1 MYPAAKR
8 TADGIEI
15 HFGTNHI
22 GHFYLTQLLLP
33 VLRRSAHSR
42 VVVVSSE
49 LHTTGVNV
57 IKTFININLQIDTKL
72 STDAKLQ
79 ILTSNGVEL
88 NNDVKNT
95 MFNSKLY
102 NYSKLCNILFV
113 FGLHRREN
121 ANGINTYVLHP
132 GVISTGMKQ
141 TFIYSVFQ
149 KSRSNVK
156 FALL

>member
-42 VVVVSSE
+42 VVVVSSS
-49 LHTTGVNV
+49 LHVTGVNV

-95 MFNSKLY
+95 ILNSKLY
-102 NYSKLCNILFV
+102 NYSKLCNILFA

-132 GVISTGMKQ
+132 GVIKTSMVQHLYTGCFKSFVSTC
-141 TFIYSVFQ
+141 
-149 KSRSNVK
+149 N
-156 FALL
+156 